1 MKFGFS
7 RTVQV
12 ESKVD
17 ADIRYEVT
25 RMSVAELADF
35 RLSVAPEAAKIEA
48 DRVTLTTS
56 KDSAEQLA
64 AYVRYLYGRLSVIA
78 PALIRRV
85 VKVSATGEPVDADT
99 FLGEATEELITEA
112 FGLAEEVQTMTP
124 EQLGNWPRRSTSS
137 TPGTPRPSSFSVD
150 GASQAETL

>member
-1 MKFGFS
+1 MRFGFS

-12 ESKVD
+12 DSTADV
-17 ADIRYEVT
+17 DIRYEIT

-48 DRVTLTTS
+48 DRVTLRTS
-56 KDSAEQLA
+56 KDSEEQLA

-85 VKVSATGEPVDADT
+85 VKVTAAGEAVEADT
-99 FLGEATEELITEA
+99 FLNEATEELITEA
-112 FGLAEEVQTMTP
+112 FGLAEEVQAMTP

-137 TPGTPRPSSFSVD
+137 TPGTPSPSGLSVD